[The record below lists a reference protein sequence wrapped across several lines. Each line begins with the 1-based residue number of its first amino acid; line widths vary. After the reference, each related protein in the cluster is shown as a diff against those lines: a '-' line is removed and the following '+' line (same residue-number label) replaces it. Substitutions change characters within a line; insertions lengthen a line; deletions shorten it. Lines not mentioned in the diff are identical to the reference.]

1 MNQDRLRFRWRAPL
15 ALVALLSML
24 VIISFA
30 VRHVIGGNAFVVEV
44 KEQLESGGVPLRHA
58 FGTIGDDLGS
68 WSRAVG
74 HDGQPMSDM
83 VYSQELATTGCLG
96 TNIYLDRYLADGDR
110 RIKVLVTYHAVGDQ
124 SSFCVP
130 EQCWNSSG
138 MRKSIGPQVVD
149 FDLDLDA
156 VTTAGSPVNPVT
168 GDPYP
173 VVEVLELG
181 RPVPVHLP
189 VGTPEMTITQFDVNG
204 ERRKLVG
211 GYFFI
216 VDGRLTPNR
225 KELATKDGYFCKV
238 QIEYSGTRQDGEGSY
253 AVFAE
258 FVEIAEDLL
267 PSLLPEIMR
276 CLPDSPGIEGS
287 AGPVESVGAPPVE
300 ATRPQ
305 NTNPRSNGD
314 RSPNS

>member
-1 MNQDRLRFRWRAPL
+1 MNHEPLRFSKRVRWTFA
-15 ALVALLSML
+15 ALLS
-24 VIISFA
+24 IT
-30 VRHVIGGNAFVVEV
+30 VIGVIVPIITRVDASLRQGP
-44 KEQLESGGVPLRHA
+44 VPLRHA

-74 HDGQPMSDM
+74 HDGQPRPDCIFGVEMI
-83 VYSQELATTGCLG
+83 EALG
-96 TNIYLDRYLADGDR
+96 TDLYLDRFLSDGDR
-110 RIKVLVTYHAVGDQ
+110 QINVHVAYYTGMIDTVPH
-124 SSFCVP
+124 VP
-130 EQCWNSSG
+130 EQSWAG
-138 MRKSIGPQVVD
+138 AGISISIKPQVVD
-149 FDLDLDA
+149 LDLDFDG
-156 VTTAGSPVNPVT
+156 VTIAGSPVNPAT

-189 VGTPEMTITQFDVNG
+189 VGTPEMTITQFDADSKNPQ
-204 ERRKLVG
+204 KKQLG

-216 VDGRLTPNR
+216 VDGRLTSDVPDAAR
-225 KELATKDGYFCKV
+225 GYPGYSCKV
-238 QIEYSGTRQDGEGSY
+238 QLTYSATRQDGEGSY
-253 AVFAE
+253 AVFDE

-314 RSPNS
+314 RLPNS